1 MIKRLNI
8 QNFKSVKNLELD
20 CKKINIFIGAPNTGK
35 SNLLE
40 SVGIFSLPYAKLEEL
55 IRFEKDMSNLFYDQ
69 DLASRIKIFSNNLMF
84 EIQSV
89 KEMFIGWGQ
98 QKTDNQGIFH
108 FNFEFDYGGNGKF
121 SSNGIS
127 PFKFYKFEVI
137 DDFKS
142 HEPGFLRPPKGENLL
157 TLLQTNKILKEFV
170 RDILSEFRLRIGFRP
185 KERQLEVV
193 KEIEDVI
200 ISYPYPMVSDTI
212 QRIIFHITAIET
224 NKDSIIIFEEPEAH
238 AFPYYTKFLAERIAM
253 DKTNQYFISTHN
265 PYFLLSLI
273 EKSPKDDIN
282 VFITYFKDYKTLVRL
297 LTQEEMSEA
306 LDLEESIFF
315 NLDKFLGEE

>member
-1 MIKRLNI
+1 MIKNLNI
-8 QNFKSVKNLELD
+8 QNFKSIQNLELD
-20 CKKINIFIGAPNTGK
+20 CKKINVFIGKPNTGK
-35 SNLLE
+35 SNVLE
-40 SVGIFSLPYAKLEEL
+40 SAGIFSLPYAKLEEL
-55 IRFEKDMSNLFYDQ
+55 VRFEKDMSNLFYDQ
-69 DLASRIKIFSNNLMF
+69 DLTKRIKIFSEGLQF

-89 KEMFIGWGQ
+89 KGMFIGWGQ
-98 QKTDNQGIFH
+98 QKADDQGIFH
-108 FNFEFDYGGNGKF
+108 FNFDFDYGGNGKF

-157 TLLQTNKILKEFV
+157 TLLQTNKILKELV
-170 RDILSEFRLRIGFRP
+170 KDILSEFRLRIGFRP

-212 QRIIFHITAIET
+212 QRIIFHLAAIET
-224 NKDSIIIFEEPEAH
+224 NRHSIIIFEEPEAH
-238 AFPYYTKFLAERIAM
+238 AFPYYTKFLAEIIAR
-253 DKTNQYFISTHN
+253 DETNQYFISTHN

-273 EKSPKDDIN
+273 EKSPKDDIGIF
-282 VFITYFKDYKTLVRL
+282 VTYFRDYQTKVKILS
-297 LTQEEMSEA
+297 QEELSEV
-306 LDLEESIFF
+306 LDLDIDIFF
-315 NLDKFLGEE
+315 NLDRFVEGE